1 MAKTI
6 HNVAIITKIN
16 NIEAESAAKR
26 IAKLLTTKN
35 IQVYTI
41 FPLTLG
47 NSAMTTDSENLR
59 NIDLDLAFAIG
70 GDGTTL
76 RAFRTIPHNVP
87 IFSVNAGGHR
97 GILSEISL
105 DSIDTIDTAIELLL
119 AGQYFYDFRV
129 KIQAAINGNII
140 PPALNDIVF
149 TRINLTR
156 TPMISI
162 KLMDDEISQRM
173 DGVIISTPTGSTG
186 HSYSIGGPVLYEGL
200 NCLIINPIASVNRM
214 PDIVVPTANIEIKST
229 YDAELIVDGQEI
241 YEVPA
246 GQSVQIFRSSTDAQ
260 FIRIRKRGIKQIAKL
275 GF

>member
-1 MAKTI
+1 MAKII

-16 NIEAESAAKR
+16 NIEAENAAKR
-26 IAKLLTTKN
+26 IAKLLTKKK

-156 TPMISI
+156 TPMISM

-200 NCLIINPIASVNRM
+200 NCLIINPIASVDRM
-214 PDIVVPTANIEIKST
+214 PEIVVPTATIEIKST

>member
-1 MAKTI
+1 MAKII

-26 IAKLLTTKN
+26 IAKLLTKKK
-35 IQVYTI
+35 IEVYTI

-149 TRINLTR
+149 TRINPTR
-156 TPMISI
+156 TPMISM

-200 NCLIINPIASVNRM
+200 NCLIINPIASVDRM
-214 PDIVVPTANIEIKST
+214 PEIVVPTATIEIKST

>member
-1 MAKTI
+1 MAKII

-26 IAKLLTTKN
+26 IAKLLATKK

-41 FPLTLG
+41 FPLTLE
-47 NSAMTTDSENLR
+47 NSAMTTDPENLR

-105 DSIDTIDTAIELLL
+105 DSIDTAIELLL

-129 KIQAAINGNII
+129 KIQAAINGTII

-156 TPMISI
+156 TPMISM

-200 NCLIINPIASVNRM
+200 NCLIINPIASVERM
-214 PDIVVPTANIEIKST
+214 PQIVVPTTTIEIKST

>member
-1 MAKTI
+1 MAKII

-26 IAKLLTTKN
+26 IAKLLTKKK

-140 PPALNDIVF
+140 PAALNDIVF

-156 TPMISI
+156 TPMISM

-200 NCLIINPIASVNRM
+200 NCLIINPIASVDRM
-214 PDIVVPTANIEIKST
+214 PEIVVPTATIEIKIT

>member
-1 MAKTI
+1 MAKII

-16 NIEAESAAKR
+16 NIEAENAAKR
-26 IAKLLTTKN
+26 IAKLLTKKK
-35 IQVYTI
+35 IEVYTI

-149 TRINLTR
+149 TRINPTR
-156 TPMISI
+156 TPMISM

-200 NCLIINPIASVNRM
+200 NCLIINPIASVDRM
-214 PDIVVPTANIEIKST
+214 PEIVVPTATIEIKST

>member
-1 MAKTI
+1 MAKII

-26 IAKLLTTKN
+26 IAKLLTKKK

-156 TPMISI
+156 TPMISM

-200 NCLIINPIASVNRM
+200 NCLIINPIASVDRM
-214 PDIVVPTANIEIKST
+214 PEIVVPTATIEIKST